1 MALRML
7 ASAAGAAMLNGG
19 LTRRALSKDNIAA
32 ADARLIAINI
42 PGASAIAQ
50 IGTFLP
56 NGRCAHPI
64 PSNFPSYV
72 KSGAV
77 LDPRRLLV
85 GSRSNFGAPRAV
97 GVGSE
102 GAFLSIDPTG
112 SSVLRV
118 PANFARSGDQALTL
132 GGYVQM
138 FSANSPSWINGVNN
152 PGAKTAQYAGVS
164 NPLGLSNNNAFGRI
178 WPANAPFSEEGIGSS
193 SILDPTGLPLLG
205 PPNPLIGGVYVGNLT
220 NRNRVAMPPQPQVIR
235 GSLRTG
241 AVGTALLGPSPDGSC
256 KAVFCVVTAD
266 GAIVQE
272 HTLKGLDG
280 LAPAGTVRPLLG
292 RGWDLSDWDIE
303 PRLGVLMNPY
313 TQAPIIRQLFVSEPF
328 DDAIAVLD
336 LVTVGTTGNEVFALA
351 GSRIRRIRTEAL
363 NVPVDLTPATIDTDN
378 IDWASNTTLDDGSDL
393 YVANRGDNTIVRLRQ
408 DGSVV
413 AIRRVT
419 LGGRHLEARLNGIAS
434 SPDGSKIY
442 ATFTGPREE
451 QGGVL
456 AVPAF
461 DS

>member
-1 MALRML
+1 
-7 ASAAGAAMLNGG
+7 
-19 LTRRALSKDNIAA
+19 
-32 ADARLIAINI
+32 
-42 PGASAIAQ
+42 
-50 IGTFLP
+50 
-56 NGRCAHPI
+56 
-64 PSNFPSYV
+64 
-72 KSGAV
+72 
-77 LDPRRLLV
+77 
-85 GSRSNFGAPRAV
+85 
-97 GVGSE
+97 
-102 GAFLSIDPTG
+102 
-112 SSVLRV
+112 
-118 PANFARSGDQALTL
+118 
-132 GGYVQM
+132 
-138 FSANSPSWINGVNN
+138 
-152 PGAKTAQYAGVS
+152 
-164 NPLGLSNNNAFGRI
+164 
-178 WPANAPFSEEGIGSS
+178 
-193 SILDPTGLPLLG
+193 
-205 PPNPLIGGVYVGNLT
+205 
-220 NRNRVAMPPQPQVIR
+220 
-235 GSLRTG
+235 
-241 AVGTALLGPSPDGSC
+241 
-256 KAVFCVVTAD
+256 VVTAD

-351 GSRIRRIRTEAL
+351 GSRIRRIRSEAL

-413 AIRRVT
+413 AIRRVK

-456 AVPAF
+456 EVPAF